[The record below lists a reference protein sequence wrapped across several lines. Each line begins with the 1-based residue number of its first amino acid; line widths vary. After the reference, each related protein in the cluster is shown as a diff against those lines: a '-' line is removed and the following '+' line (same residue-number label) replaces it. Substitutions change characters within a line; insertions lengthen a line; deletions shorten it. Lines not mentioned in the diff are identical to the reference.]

1 MLMTSGASRDGVC
14 GLAYLRPLYYSN
26 VAVVGWSGKDCA
38 SNTLAHEL
46 GHLLGARHNR
56 ELGQIQD
63 FRDDN
68 FGYGYNI
75 VGTNAHT
82 VMA

>member
-1 MLMTSGASRDGVC
+1 MLMTAGPSNDACGA
-14 GLAYLRPLYYSN
+14 AYLRPLFFSN
-26 VAVVGWSGKDCA
+26 VPAIGWSGKDC
-38 SNTLAHEL
+38 NVGTLAHEL
-46 GHLLGARHNR
+46 GHILGARHNR

-63 FRDDN
+63 YPDDN